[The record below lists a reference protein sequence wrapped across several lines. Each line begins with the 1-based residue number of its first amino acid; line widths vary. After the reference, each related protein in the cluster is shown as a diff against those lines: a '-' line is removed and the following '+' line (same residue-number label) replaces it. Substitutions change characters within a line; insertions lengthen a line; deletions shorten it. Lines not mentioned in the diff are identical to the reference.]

1 MTPVRL
7 LALLLVASILL
18 IVLRF
23 RRHARTDSPSR
34 LTRLAR
40 RWRARTPDDCP
51 RCRLAEAA
59 PPHRTLPAGVR
70 PWREGRSRRG
80 APRHIATEGF
90 ACRYRPCSYYGIT
103 DAALHALVADG
114 HYGRT
119 DRIQRFCC
127 QACGHTFSARAG
139 TALAHLKTPP
149 ARIGEVL
156 SALAEGLPVGAAVRV
171 FGYSE
176 ATITR
181 WRDRAAAQA
190 ERLHRHFLHDLHL
203 PHVQLDEV
211 RVRLRVRSR
220 VTWLW
225 LALDPR
231 TKLIP
236 ALALGPRTQQT
247 AHTLVHALCATLA
260 PGCTPVITT
269 DGLRHYFYALT
280 AHFGCWVAAGRR
292 RRWQVS
298 PALLYGQV
306 HKRYRQRRLVRIK
319 YHLCCGSRSAFQ
331 AAMRLRGWSGKLQTA
346 FVERVNLTVRQS
358 VAALTRRTWATA
370 QTGAGLERQVAWWR
384 AYYHF
389 CRPHRSLRQHGRAR
403 TPAMAAG
410 LTSRRWSVSEVL
422 RYPCPATG

>member
-1 MTPVRL
+1 V
-7 LALLLVASILL
+7 
-18 IVLRF
+18 
-23 RRHARTDSPSR
+23 PS
-34 LTRLAR
+34 
-40 RWRARTPDDCP
+40 
-51 RCRLAEAA
+51 
-59 PPHRTLPAGVR
+59 GVR
-70 PWREGRSRRG
+70 PWRQGRSRRG
-80 APRHIATEGF
+80 APRRIATEGF
-90 ACRYRPCSYYGIT
+90 ACRFRPCPYYGIT

-114 HYGRT
+114 HHGRT

-127 QACGHTFSARAG
+127 QACGPTVSARTG

-156 SALAEGLPVGAAVRV
+156 SALAEGLSIGAAVRV
-171 FGYSE
+171 FGHSE

-181 WRDRAAAQA
+181 WRDRAAEQA

-211 RVRLRVRSR
+211 RVRLRRRSQL
-220 VTWLW
+220 TWLW
-225 LALDPR
+225 LALDPA

-247 AHTLVHALCATLA
+247 ASGLVHALCATLA
-260 PGCTPVITT
+260 PGCTPVVTT

-280 AHFGCWVAAGRR
+280 AHFGRWVAAGRR
-292 RRWQVS
+292 RHWQVS
-298 PALLYGQV
+298 PTLLYGQV
-306 HKRYRQRRLVRIK
+306 QKRYRQRRLGRIK
-319 YHLCCGSRSAFQ
+319 YRLCCGSRSAFR

-346 FVERVNLTVRQS
+346 FVERVNLTARQS
-358 VAALTRRTWATA
+358 IAALSRRTWATA
-370 QTGAGLERQVAWWR
+370 HTVAGLHRQVAWWR

-410 LTSRRWSVSEVL
+410 LTSQRWTVGEVL